1 MAESQALKGMPKEEK
16 LDFILGV
23 AADCF
28 EEVGYNKIT
37 LDSIAERAGLSK
49 GTLTYYFGNKE
60 GLIAGLIRRHVR
72 RLIGH
77 LKSDISNVKGPE
89 EKLRAGI
96 ESLWNAFFY
105 DQDRLKAYCDLSA
118 QAFFNS
124 NLKSEIVLAEREVRN
139 FFAEMLDDPDREDG
153 APGKGTA
160 QFNAA
165 LILGAV
171 EGLVR
176 QVALDSEGFDEEQ
189 IKKGSQEAFR
199 MFCDV
204 FECRSTP
211 RVDPQ

>member
-1 MAESQALKGMPKEEK
+1 MAESNALKGMSKGEK
-16 LDFILGV
+16 LEFILGV
-23 AADCF
+23 AAACF

-37 LDSIAERAGLSK
+37 LDSIAERARLSK

-60 GLIAGLIRRHVR
+60 GLIAGLIQRHVR
-72 RLIGH
+72 RLIGR
-77 LKSDISNVKGPE
+77 LKRDIRNVEGPE

-124 NLKSEIVLAEREVRN
+124 NLKTEIVRADREVRN
-139 FFAEMLDDPDREDG
+139 LFAEMLDDPGRQDG

-165 LILGAV
+165 MILGAM

-176 QVALDSEGFDEEQ
+176 QVALDSEGFDEAQ
-189 IKKGSQEAFR
+189 IKAGSQEVFR
-199 MFCDV
+199 MLCDV
-204 FECRSTP
+204 FECRPTP
-211 RVDPQ
+211 RADPQ